1 MSFFQTLIPALQNHY
16 NSFRSQYRYT
26 ALLLVIATL
35 GAFCATAGILS
46 QKYFLSAVLL
56 FCTIFLSSLILY
68 RGKARKMDWEKLNR
82 GWKFLFFALA
92 CLLLREIINLVLVG
106 SLTIPPIALLGLSI
120 ISQVSLMMGLMILA
134 WPIGKH
140 TQIRALIDSL
150 IIVLALLVMAWAKGI
165 HPLELN
171 LLGTQLHHD
180 YLLSLLLWAN
190 NLSGVVL
197 LMCILFHFI
206 AAHNSLRPDSSTLW
220 VSGGASLFLL
230 IHIFRAYAVGDIDFG
245 WNYLSHSYLTMS
257 CGLVV
262 FSIAFILT
270 GTLWHQAIAETGDSI
285 VPLSQINSQH
295 RLITLWFPYGAA
307 LTVALILLIGE
318 IVPKEK
324 GGSGLLPIV
333 LLLVAILS
341 RQMLTMWD
349 NLRLSQDLTGS
360 NTNLENNVLERTQ
373 HLAILH
379 SITSTLNSTL
389 DKNSIL
395 KIALEQI
402 MGATNAEQ
410 GAIWLRHPNVIDPNT
425 TQWHLAYAK
434 GLPGKNHEEVL
445 RDVAIATVDDH
456 IVSKEKTQ
464 DYFLEIYHFPTNNG
478 KLVIVPIRSGGLLLG
493 VQALILPTGKLNSD
507 TRSVVESVALE
518 VGTSLQNAQLY
529 QEARQRADRDGV
541 TGLYNHRAIQEELA
555 RLLQNAGSSGTS
567 FSVLMMDLN
576 DFKYFN
582 DTYGHPV
589 GDEVLRNVARQL
601 EKISGP
607 NNPVGR
613 YGGDEF
619 IILLPGQNNEQTHQ
633 TYQMLLA
640 RMKKEHFEVA
650 PGVRIPI
657 NMSYGWSVFP
667 DDGQSALDL
676 ITIADANLYR
686 YKQRGDLEDEF
697 AASSRRAASI
707 DQSTA
712 FGVLDALI
720 TAIDNKDHYTRKHS
734 DEVSHYA
741 LLIAEKLGY
750 SSESLR
756 AVRISGLLHD
766 VGKIAVPDDILRHPG
781 KLSKADWEIMK
792 GHPSFGALIV
802 KDVPHLEDVI
812 TGIRYHHE
820 RWDGRGYPEGLAGT
834 DIPIMGRLLAV
845 PDTYSALT
853 TNRPYRK
860 GHSPQEALLEI
871 RRSILTQFDPLIA
884 KTFIEIMQRE
894 LKLNSLDEDNSAEEV
909 LSRS

>member
-1 MSFFQTLIPALQNHY
+1 MSLFQTLIFAFQAHY
-16 NSFRSQYRYT
+16 NSFRRQYQCT
-26 ALLLVIATL
+26 MQLLAIAAV
-35 GAFCATAGILS
+35 GNFCAIMGIVS
-46 QKYFLSAVLL
+46 QKYFLSAFILL
-56 FCTIFLSSLILY
+56 LTILVSGLILY
-68 RGKARKMDWEKLNR
+68 RSKARKLDWKTLTL
-82 GWKFLFFALA
+82 GWKLLLFTSA
-92 CLLLREIINLVLVG
+92 CLLMREVIT
-106 SLTIPPIALLGLSI
+106 LTFIGLSI
-120 ISQVSLMMGLMILA
+120 PPVALLFFSIITQIALILGLMILA
-134 WPIGKH
+134 WPIGKR

-150 IIVLALLVMAWAKGI
+150 IIVLALLVMAWTKEI
-165 HPLELN
+165 SPFKLS
-171 LLGTQLHHD
+171 LLGMQVHSD
-180 YLLSLLLWAN
+180 YFISLLLWIN
-190 NLSGVVL
+190 NLSGVL
-197 LMCILFHFI
+197 LMMSILFYFI
-206 AAHNSLRPDSSTLW
+206 AAHNSLRPDRSTLW
-220 VSGGASLFLL
+220 ISGGASLFFL
-230 IHIFRAYAVGDIDFG
+230 IHVFRTYTVAGMDLN
-245 WNYLSHSYLTMS
+245 WSSLSSSNLIMS
-257 CGLVV
+257 CSLTVFSVV
-262 FSIAFILT
+262 FTLT
-270 GTLWHQAIAETGDSI
+270 GALWHQAAADDGEAI

-307 LTVALILLIGE
+307 LAVALILLIGE
-318 IVPKEK
+318 IVPSEK

-395 KIALEQI
+395 RIALEQI

-410 GAIWLRHPNVIDPNT
+410 GAIWLRHSDVIDPGIT
-425 TQWHLAYAK
+425 EWHLAYAK
-434 GLPGKNHEEVL
+434 GLPSKNHEDAL
-445 RDVAIATVDDH
+445 RDIAIAIVDDE
-456 IVSKEKTQ
+456 IILSEKAQ
-464 DYFLEIYHFPTNNG
+464 LFFLQTYHFPIDNG
-478 KLVIVPIRSGGLLLG
+478 KLVIVPIRSGGLVLG
-493 VQALILPTGKLNSD
+493 VQALILKIGKLNYD

-541 TGLYNHRAIQEELA
+541 TGLYNHRAIQEELTT
-555 RLLQNAGSSGTS
+555 LLQDSGKKGEP

-589 GDEVLRNVARQL
+589 GDEVLRNVATQL
-601 EKISGP
+601 EKHSGP
-607 NNPVGR
+607 KNPVGR

-619 IILLPGQNNEQTHQ
+619 IILLPGQNHEQAHQ
-633 TYQMLLA
+633 TYHSLLA
-640 RMKKEHFEVA
+640 KMKEEHFEVA

-686 YKQRGDLEDEF
+686 YKQRGELEDE
-697 AASSRRAASI
+697 SSAIMRRATSI

-741 LLIAEKLGY
+741 LMIAEELGY
-750 SSESLR
+750 SPESLR

-802 KDVPHLEDVI
+802 KDLPHLEDVI
-812 TGIRYHHE
+812 TGIRFHHE
-820 RWDGRGYPEGLAGT
+820 RWDGRGYPDGLEGT
-834 DIPIMGRLLAV
+834 NIPIMGRLLAV

-860 GHSPQEALLEI
+860 GHSPREALIEI

-884 KTFIEIMQRE
+884 KTFIEIMKRE
-894 LKLNSLDEDNSAEEV
+894 LKLDDLDEANSTKEAIAN
-909 LSRS
+909 